1 MRFDAES
8 VTLFASELTPT
19 WAEDV
24 LEDVPRD
31 ILLGLRPQLSAYRVS
46 WGGEREVYMQVRTPK
61 VCVCL
66 ARALI
71 AARNIPPQELPR
83 NHYQWREQRSEESFL
98 FFDRTIDVTDSSS
111 YTEAFELLNS
121 PSGI

>member
-46 WGGEREVYMQVRTPK
+46 WGGERGSLY
-61 VCVCL
+61 
-66 ARALI
+66 A
-71 AARNIPPQELPR
+71 
-83 NHYQWREQRSEESFL
+83 S
-98 FFDRTIDVTDSSS
+98 
-111 YTEAFELLNS
+111 
-121 PSGI
+121 